1 MAPEYCC
8 LRMVAVFF
16 YVHCLN
22 LTEEVAVVLDEP
34 FNQPARSAEL
44 PYTPTGPPVYTG
56 WNRPCPSYEA
66 RRAGMAELSKVQG
79 SSKIPS
85 LGFLNYLMNG

>member
-1 MAPEYCC
+1 
-8 LRMVAVFF
+8 MVAVFF
-16 YVHCLN
+16 LFFFTEVHFLN

-34 FNQPARSAEL
+34 LYQPARSAEL

-56 WNRPCPSYEA
+56 WNRLCPSYVA
-66 RRAGMAELSKVQG
+66 WRAGMAELSKVQG

-85 LGFLNYLMNG
+85 LGFLN